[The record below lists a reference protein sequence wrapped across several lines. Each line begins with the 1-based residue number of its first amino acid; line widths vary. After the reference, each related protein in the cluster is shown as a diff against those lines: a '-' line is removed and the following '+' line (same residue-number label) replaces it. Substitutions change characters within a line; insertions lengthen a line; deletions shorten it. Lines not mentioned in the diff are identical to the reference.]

1 MQTAEPAEVS
11 PPPAPTGTSAA
22 GMQTPA
28 QLPVTGG
35 AQDTSS
41 RVPLNLAIA
50 AGMTLVVAAGFC
62 YGSARRTR

>member
-1 MQTAEPAEVS
+1 MQK
-11 PPPAPTGTSAA
+11 
-22 GMQTPA
+22 PA

-50 AGMTLVVAAGFC
+50 VGMTLVVAAGFC
-62 YGSARRTR
+62 YRTARRTR